1 MSGALAASA
10 QARASGAAPL
20 HITRLT
26 VRDFRNLERVDLA
39 LPGDGAVI
47 VGENGH
53 GKTNLLEAIYYL
65 QLLRSA
71 RGARDTELVRFGA
84 EGFHVAASGTFPH
97 AADVRA
103 GFVKLG
109 ARKKVTHDGIAP
121 PRLADALGGVPSVL
135 VSPRDVSL
143 VSGSPRER
151 RRFLDIALAL
161 SSPAYLHALQTFRG
175 ALARRNAALRAG
187 GRRAGAEA
195 SVAAWEPAI
204 AESGAV
210 LWRERLAWV
219 ATHAQAFAR
228 LCAAIGERG
237 AAALGYTS
245 RHAVRAGGAAVLAQ
259 ALESQRAHDLRRGLT
274 HAGPHRDDLALS
286 LDAREL
292 RLYGS
297 AGQHRTAALALRLLE
312 WATLRDA
319 IGGVPLLL
327 LDDPFAELDA
337 RRAERVLRLL
347 GEGGLGQAV
356 LAVPRE
362 ADIPPDF
369 TRLARFRVRDGVL
382 SAAP

>member
-1 MSGALAASA
+1 MAPARALGALAAPVHV
-10 QARASGAAPL
+10 ARL
-20 HITRLT
+20 R
-26 VRDFRNLERVDLA
+26 VRDFRNVASLELA
-39 LPGDGAVI
+39 LPCDGAVI

-71 RGARDTELVRFGA
+71 RGARDSELVRFGA
-84 EGFHVAASGTFPH
+84 AGFHVAATGAFPR
-97 AADVRA
+97 AAEVRA
-103 GFVKLG
+103 GFLKQG
-109 ARKKVTHDGIAP
+109 SRKKVAHDGIAP
-121 PRLADALGGVPSVL
+121 LRLADALGGVPSVL
-135 VSPRDVSL
+135 LSPRDVSL

-161 SSPAYLHALQTFRG
+161 SSQAYLHALQAFRG

-204 AESGAV
+204 AESGAI

-219 ATHAQAFAR
+219 TTHAAR
-228 LCAAIGERG
+228 YSQLCSAIGERG
-237 AAALGYTS
+237 ESTLGYTS
-245 RHAVRAGGAAVLAQ
+245 RYAMREGGVAALAL
-259 ALESQRAHDLRRGLT
+259 ALAATRTLDMRRGLT
-274 HAGPHRDDLALS
+274 HAGPHRDDLALA
-286 LDAREL
+286 LDGHDL
-292 RLYGS
+292 RLFGS

-337 RRAERVLRLL
+337 RRAERVLVLL
-347 GEGGLGQAV
+347 GEGGLGQVV
-356 LAVPRE
+356 LAVPRD
-362 ADIPPDF
+362 ADIPADF
-369 TRLARFRVRDGVL
+369 TRLARYRVCDGVL
-382 SAAP
+382 APAS